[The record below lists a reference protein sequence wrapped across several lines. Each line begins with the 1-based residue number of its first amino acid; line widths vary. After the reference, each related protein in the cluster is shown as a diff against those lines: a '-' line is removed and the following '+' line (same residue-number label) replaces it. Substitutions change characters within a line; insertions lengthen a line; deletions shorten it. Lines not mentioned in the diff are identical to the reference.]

1 MLFLNKLLPLFFLP
15 FGLVCGL
22 VLFAFWRRKPWVGLL
37 AFGLF
42 YLCSIPLVSSR
53 LIGWL
58 ETRYA
63 EIALDRVEPADAV
76 VVLGGILGP
85 RSTAQTQPNWLET
98 VERFDAGVALVQSGK
113 AGRLV
118 FTGARMPW
126 EDHETTEGA
135 ELQRLAIARGVP
147 PGKILVTRRI
157 DNTATEAAAIAGL
170 MKEQGWRRII
180 LVTTGWHMP
189 RSALL
194 FRKAGVDFIPFPVDF
209 RSDRIRTI
217 AAIDFVPKAEAWQM
231 TETAI
236 RECYGWMYYAF
247 PRP

>member
-1 MLFLNKLLPLFFLP
+1 MLILNKLLPLFFLP
-15 FGLVCGL
+15 FGIVCGL
-22 VLFAFWRRKPWVGLL
+22 VLYALWRKKPWAGLL

-42 YLCSIPLVSSR
+42 YLCSIPLVSNG

-58 ETRYA
+58 ETRYPA
-63 EIALDRVEPADAV
+63 IPLERVEPADAV

-85 RSTAQTQPNWLET
+85 RSAAWAQPNWLET

-126 EDHETTEGA
+126 ADRETTEGA
-135 ELQRLAIARGVP
+135 ELQRLAVAQGVQP
-147 PGKILVTRRI
+147 EKILVTRLI

-170 MKEQGWRRII
+170 MKEHGWRRII

-209 RSDRIRTI
+209 RSDRTRDL

-231 TETAI
+231 TETAL
-236 RECYGWMYYAF
+236 REGYGYIFYRF
-247 PRP
+247 FR